1 VAAAEVGG
9 LATVPSDGRRGVDD
23 DRCGGRS
30 SGSIE
35 RLRRSMVVFV
45 VSSANSRRGRTMSLG
60 GSSTIGDSCECAGN
74 VVRSSNDSGG
84 GGVSKTTSV
93 DAGVSAAGG
102 AEGSGVTNDK
112 PRLNEN
118 VDPDASGGGGG
129 GGNRKRAGP
138 SG

>member
-1 VAAAEVGG
+1 MAPQQSETDAN
-9 LATVPSDGRRGVDD
+9 VPGT
-23 DRCGGRS
+23 
-30 SGSIE
+30 
-35 RLRRSMVVFV
+35 L
-45 VSSANSRRGRTMSLG
+45 SA
-60 GSSTIGDSCECAGN
+60 
-74 VVRSSNDSGG
+74 RSSNDSGG